1 MVDATYGYN
10 NVSKKASEQDVVIIM
25 AARAGSTPALSTKGP
40 VAEWL
45 GGALQKLI
53 QRFDSVRDLKKHP

>member
-25 AARAGSTPALSTKGP
+25 AARAGSTPALSTIAP
-40 VAEWL
+40 LAY
-45 GGALQKLI
+45 
-53 QRFDSVRDLKKHP
+53 SVRATDS

>member
-1 MVDATYGYN
+1 MVDATYGYS
-10 NVSKKASEQDVVIIM
+10 NVGEKSSGQDVVTIM

-53 QRFDSVRDLKKHP
+53 QRFDSVQDLK